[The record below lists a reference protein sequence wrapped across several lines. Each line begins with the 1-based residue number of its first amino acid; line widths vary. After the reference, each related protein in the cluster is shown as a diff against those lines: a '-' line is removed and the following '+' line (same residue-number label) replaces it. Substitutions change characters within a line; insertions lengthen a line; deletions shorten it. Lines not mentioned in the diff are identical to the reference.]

1 MIVYGCASERVCE
14 CTGVH
19 VYMQMVCTGV
29 HAYIVRV
36 LGVRV
41 CECVRESVR
50 CAGPLYSGQSG
61 VVQVR
66 QELKWS
72 RRGGCVRARKNEI

>member
-1 MIVYGCASERVCE
+1 MNGYASVR
-14 CTGVH
+14 
-19 VYMQMVCTGV
+19 VYMCICKCVCTGV